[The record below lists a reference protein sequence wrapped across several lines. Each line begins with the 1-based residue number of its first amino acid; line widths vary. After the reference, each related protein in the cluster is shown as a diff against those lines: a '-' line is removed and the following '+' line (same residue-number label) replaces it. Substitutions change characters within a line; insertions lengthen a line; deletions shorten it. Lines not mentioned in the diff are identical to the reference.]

1 MVENEN
7 NKDSS
12 FEASERFVKKKKKGT
27 IEKESISRKVLVE
40 IFRIREIGVL
50 MALILLLILFS
61 LTSPVF
67 FSVNNLLNV
76 VRQVS
81 LLGIIAMGMTMVIV
95 SGEIDL
101 SVGAVYGLAAVVAGM
116 LMTNGVSIIISIIF
130 ALLAGMGFGL
140 INGILVTY
148 ARIPALIVT
157 LGTLNVARG
166 AALIASK
173 AQVISTS
180 HRTVADPAIN
190 TFLFIGQGKLFEIIP
205 MMSIFFLIT
214 AVVSYFIFNKTIMG
228 FHMRAVGGNKLAAR
242 ASGINVM
249 MIKVAAF
256 VITGFF
262 CALAGILN
270 LSFLANVQGTVGYG
284 LELDVIAAVIIGGT
298 SMSGGEGTILGTTIG
313 VLIMGVLRNGL
324 ILLGVSPFWQI
335 LIIGLV
341 IIGAVGLDTWTSK
354 QKIS

>member
-1 MVENEN
+1 MVDKEN
-7 NKDSS
+7 NQAL
-12 FEASERFVKKKKKGT
+12 FPETVEALHEPGQQRFGKKQSVSK
-27 IEKESISRKVLVE
+27 KVLVE
-40 IFRIREIGVL
+40 MFRIREIGVL
-50 MALILLLILFS
+50 MALIVLLILFS
-61 LTSPVF
+61 FLSPYF

-81 LLGIIAMGMTMVIV
+81 LLGIIAMGMTMIIV

-116 LMTNGVSIIISIIF
+116 LMTNGVSILLSLIF
-130 ALLAGMGFGL
+130 ALVAGMGFGL
-140 INGILVTY
+140 INGMLVTY

-173 AQVISTS
+173 AQVIATS

-190 TFLFIGQGKLFEIIP
+190 TFLFIGQGKLFGIIP
-205 MMSIFFLIT
+205 MMSIFLVIT
-214 AVVSYFIFNKTIMG
+214 AVVSYFIFSKTILG
-228 FHMRAVGGNKLAAR
+228 FHMRAVGGNKIAAR

-249 MIKVAAF
+249 MIKIVAF
-256 VITGFF
+256 VITGFL

-354 QKIS
+354 QSA

>member
-12 FEASERFVKKKKKGT
+12 FEAVERFSEAGQKGT
-27 IEKESISRKVLVE
+27 IKKESVSRKVLVE
-40 IFRIREIGVL
+40 MFRIREIGVL

-205 MMSIFFLIT
+205 MMSIFLVIT
-214 AVVSYFIFNKTIMG
+214 AIASYFIFNKTIMG
-228 FHMRAVGGNKLAAR
+228 FYMRAVGGNKMAAR